1 MKNLIILL
9 FFISIIFTGKSQNTT
24 TIYLVRHA
32 EKVTIDP
39 ANKNPLLTEQ
49 GQKRAKDLAKKLK
62 KQKILAIYSTDFQ
75 RTKLTAQPL
84 ADKKQLMVKIYD
96 PKQLKSFATMI
107 LQEHKGGKVLIVGHS
122 NTVLET
128 IEAFGVERPIKE
140 ILDNEYDY
148 LFTVE
153 VAENGVATVKAEHY
167 GAKNLITNDVQMMKN
182 N

>member
-9 FFISIIFTGKSQNTT
+9 FFLTLVHTGKSQSIT

-32 EKVTIDP
+32 EKVITDP
-39 ANKNPLLTEQ
+39 ANKNPMLTEQ
-49 GQKRAKDLAKKLK
+49 GQKRAKDLAEKLK

-75 RTKLTAQPL
+75 RTKLTAQSL
-84 ADKKQLMVKIYD
+84 ADKKQLTIKIYE
-96 PKQLKSFATMI
+96 PKHLKSFANMI
-107 LQEHKGGKVLIVGHS
+107 LQEHKGSKVLIVGHS

-128 IEAFGVERPIKE
+128 IEAFGAIRPIKE

-148 LFTVE
+148 FFTLE
-153 VAENGVATVKAEHY
+153 VAENGVAICKFEHY
-167 GAKNLITNDVQMMKN
+167 GAKNLATNDIQTMKN

>member
-1 MKNLIILL
+1 MKNLTILL
-9 FFISIIFTGKSQNTT
+9 FFLSLAFTGKSQNTT

-32 EKVTIDP
+32 EKVTTDP

-62 KQKILAIYSTDFQ
+62 KQKIVAIYSTDFQ

-84 ADKKQLMVKIYD
+84 ADKKQLTVKIYE

-107 LQEHKGGKVLIVGHS
+107 LQEHEGGKVLIVGHS

-128 IEAFGVERPIKE
+128 IEALGVTRPIKE

-148 LFTVE
+148 FFTVE
-153 VAENGVATVKAEHY
+153 VAENGTATVKFEHY
-167 GAKNLITNDVQMMKN
+167 GTKNSIPNDVQIMKN

>member
-1 MKNLIILL
+1 MNNLIILL
-9 FFISIIFTGKSQNTT
+9 FFLSVAFTEKSQNTT

-32 EKVTIDP
+32 EKVTTDP

-49 GQKRAKDLAKKLK
+49 GQKRAEDLAKKLK
-62 KQKILAIYSTDFQ
+62 KQKISDIYSTDFQ

-84 ADKKQLMVKIYD
+84 AAKKQLTVKIYD

-107 LQEHKGGKVLIVGHS
+107 LQEHKGGKVLIIGHS

-128 IEAFGVERPIKE
+128 IEAFGVARPIKE
-140 ILDNEYDY
+140 ILDNEYGY
-148 LFTVE
+148 FFTVE
-153 VAENGVATVKAEHY
+153 VAENGIATVEIEHY
-167 GAKNLITNDVQMMKN
+167 GAKNLIPDDVQMMKN